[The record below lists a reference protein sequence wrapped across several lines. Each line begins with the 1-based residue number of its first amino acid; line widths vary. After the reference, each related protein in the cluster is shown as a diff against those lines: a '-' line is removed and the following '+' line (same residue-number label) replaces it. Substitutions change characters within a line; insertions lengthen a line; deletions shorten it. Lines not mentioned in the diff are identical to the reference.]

1 MIEHE
6 TVLTPREARQATS
19 NRLNYRVLVRSMALA
34 IIVFAVIGAGIYFF
48 YPLS

>member
-1 MIEHE
+1 MTEQQ

-19 NRLNYRVLVRSMALA
+19 NRLNYRVLLRSMALVIAAFA
-34 IIVFAVIGAGIYFF
+34 IVGAGIYFF